1 MRLRLTP
8 RALDEAK
15 RKKSWWLQNRPAV
28 PDLFEQELIAAFDSI
43 AATPTI
49 GAEYPADLGVDVRR
63 VLMPKTRNHVYF
75 AASGDEVVILSVWGA
90 QRARG
95 PKL

>member
-8 RALDEAK
+8 RALAEAK
-15 RKKSWWLQNRPAV
+15 RKKTWWLRNRPAV
-28 PDLFEQELIAAFDSI
+28 PALFEQELIATFDSI
-43 AATPTI
+43 IAMPTI
-49 GAEYPADLGVDVRR
+49 GADYRADFDVQVRR

-75 AASGDEVVILSVWGA
+75 TVRGEEVVILSVWGA

-95 PKL
+95 PKV